1 MNPSSSILKC
11 LLPALCLG
19 GLAVSRISAPAQ
31 DASTDMV
38 SEVPA
43 PTETAELTVSEVP
56 DAANATASSPPSAAS
71 VLDEKVIPQAFDE
84 GRYQTT
90 WNSNPF
96 LRKTVVVAGPRVDW
110 SQDWALAGM
119 YKSTTG
125 KIIISMQNK
134 QTSEFKKVTSDDG
147 ADSEFRLV
155 KANFNRNRTEASAE
169 IAKGSETATL
179 KYDDNLTSKP
189 VTINNTLR
197 PAGGAPGQPGAPG
210 SPAVRPGQPA
220 NATAPGGAR
229 PGMPQQPGMPVA
241 NPNAIQPGPAGGPT
255 AAPAPPTISRRRQ
268 LIPAPVPQ
276 PAQQ

>member
-1 MNPSSSILKC
+1 MVPPTFILKF
-11 LLPALCLG
+11 LLPGLCVGCLV
-19 GLAVSRISAPAQ
+19 VSRISAQ
-31 DASTDMV
+31 DNGVV
-38 SEVPA
+38 SEIPEPAATMEAPEAAVEA
-43 PTETAELTVSEVP
+43 PT
-56 DAANATASSPPSAAS
+56 S
-71 VLDEKVIPQAFDE
+71 VLDEKVIPEPFGE

-134 QTSEFKKVTSDDG
+134 QTSEFKRVASDDG

-155 KANFNRNRTEASAE
+155 KANFNRNRLEASAE

-197 PAGGAPGQPGAPG
+197 PAGTGQPGAPG
-210 SPAVRPGQPA
+210 TNPNIRQPGQPPGQPVNVTQPGMARPGQQLP
-220 NATAPGGAR
+220 NNAPG
-229 PGMPQQPGMPVA
+229 V
-241 NPNAIQPGPAGGPT
+241 NPNGIQPGPAAGAPT
-255 AAPAPPTISRRRQ
+255 PPTISRRRQ
-268 LIPAPVPQ
+268 LIPAPVVPP